1 MRPIRIA
8 LAVVRGW
15 LLAIVAPRLAAFE
28 HNAAR
33 RRVHRQLE
41 STLADWRRETE
52 LAARHT
58 AELEIANQRLEA
70 RLEQSQDQNAEAVL
84 QRDKLTAENEVLR
97 HQIEKLI
104 QWQETELERLKT
116 EAAIHAMRRRRPPDE
131 NEPLQPD
138 G

>member
-1 MRPIRIA
+1 MRPIQIA
-8 LAVVRGW
+8 LAAMRGW
-15 LLAIVAPRLAAFE
+15 LLAIVAPRVAAFE

-33 RRVHRQLE
+33 RRVHQQLE
-41 STLADWRRETE
+41 RTLADWRQETE
-52 LAARHT
+52 LVARH
-58 AELEIANQRLEA
+58 AAALEVAKQRLEA
-70 RLEQSQDQNAEAVL
+70 RLEQVQDQNAETIL

-116 EAAIHAMRRRRPPDE
+116 EAAIHAMRRRRPPDD

-138 G
+138 R